1 MGKTQISNGYNSKT
15 VGCRRSCYTF
25 PQPGWQALSTGKV
38 KVIVK
43 VKVDVWR
50 SCKLTMCATWWWQL
64 VDVCCLSITQAPI
77 IPLILHDGDTRN
89 FDIYPEANLQSLQPS
104 PDADVELFRDFWPS
118 SVAFRDDPSTF
129 QCQLFW
135 TESTSLL
142 AGPPSICRESTVS
155 WNWSNPRSI
164 SEDLTHFTK
173 RLTPCKRFQNGPVR
187 GGWLWRPAENSENLN
202 FTRTIV

>member
-64 VDVCCLSITQAPI
+64 VDVCCLLITQAPI

-142 AGPPSICRESTVS
+142 AGLPPFAGSQPFREIGQILA
-155 WNWSNPRSI
+155 RSARIWRI
-164 SEDLTHFTK
+164 S
-173 RLTPCKRFQNGPVR
+173 QNG
-187 GGWLWRPAENSENLN
+187 WLPAKDSKMVPCEVVGYDVLLK
-202 FTRTIV
+202 IPKI